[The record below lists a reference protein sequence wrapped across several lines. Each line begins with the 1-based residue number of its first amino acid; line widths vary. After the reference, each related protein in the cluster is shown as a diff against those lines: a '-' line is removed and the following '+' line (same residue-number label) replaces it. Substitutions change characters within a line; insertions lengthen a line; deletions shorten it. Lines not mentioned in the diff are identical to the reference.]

1 MDDIQAQGQGGFTL
15 IELLVVV
22 SIIGILAATSIG
34 SYDIVKTQTKYANS
48 ELTLAAARTAMEAGK
63 AESDTF
69 TTTMSAWQNSAGPM
83 TSSNARR
90 IAPGMVV
97 PRNSIVYVYHNPN
110 CNGATWCLEDY
121 VYTRDC
127 TINEYVM
134 WYRYA
139 HGYERKIDH
148 LSAAGWSC

>member
-90 IAPGMVV
+90 IARLEWWFHGIRLSMSITIPTAMA
-97 PRNSIVYVYHNPN
+97 PRGVLRTMS
-110 CNGATWCLEDY
+110 
-121 VYTRDC
+121 TRV
-127 TINEYVM
+127 I
-134 WYRYA
+134 A
-139 HGYERKIDH
+139 
-148 LSAAGWSC
+148 LSTSM